1 MEWLFD
7 SPMVQLLE
15 DITPATIEEIDEDY
29 VQTLTEFID
38 QAHHENEE
46 HKTSIGTYRLD
57 LFVVSEYAFM
67 KLRTYMDGRLDPDAD
82 EGQLYMLQNY
92 WQEFIES
99 ATSAMQS
106 LSGVVIQDMKTWQRQ
121 LQDFI

>member
-38 QAHHENEE
+38 QAHYENEE

-67 KLRTYMDGRLDPDAD
+67 KLRTYVDGRLDPYAD